1 MATNNKFKVSRRNF
15 IKVTAATTAAVSTMS
30 LGSCNVEKVP
40 APMKRKFGKHDFMV
54 TTLGLG
60 GQASLQWTP
69 EDVDPVPII
78 LKAFDLGINYFDTSN
93 LYAGSQLNYNKAF
106 KKLNLIPGEE
116 NYNEELRKS
125 IWLTSK
131 TAMRW
136 GKPGWPERE
145 NVRNWSNGEDVQC
158 AVDDVKRSLT
168 QLFGDGNGS
177 YPEGAYL
184 DMVLIHTLHN
194 EAETDVLYE
203 GLETPLDPNENFGA
217 LVALRDLRDGTNLTG
232 MNPKNEKLIKHI
244 GFSGHNNPPAM
255 IDMIQRDEWGILEGM
270 LVAINANDRL
280 MFNMQHNV
288 IPVAEAKGMGII
300 GMKTF
305 ADAAMY
311 HKEPVWSNNPEHV
324 YRRVGEPGLPSR
336 PLIEYSLTTPGV
348 HTLIIGIGQIDD
360 DPMKC
365 QLVQNFYAA
374 QIEPDGLTADERLKI
389 EQLAAG
395 VKNGKTNYFQMGK
408 EEFIAGP
415 RLLKKEE
422 KDGKNLLTWQTA
434 YAGDEPLSYY
444 EIIID
449 GQLAGKIE
457 HKPQTLKSK
466 PFVFETDKTGSEI
479 LVAAIDKAGNRME
492 TKLV

>member
-1 MATNNKFKVSRRNF
+1 MEKKEKYPISRRNF
-15 IKVTAATTAAVSTMS
+15 IKVSAATTAAVSTMS
-30 LGSCNVEKVP
+30 LGGCNVEDVP
-40 APMKRKFGKHDFMV
+40 APMKRPFGNLGFDV

-93 LYAGSQLNYNKAF
+93 LYADSQLNYNKAF
-106 KKLNLIPGEE
+106 KKLNLIPGEDG
-116 NYNEELRKS
+116 YNEELRKS

-145 NVRNWSNGEDVQC
+145 NVSNWSNGEEVQC

-168 QLFGDGNGS
+168 QLFGDNKGW

-194 EAETDVLYE
+194 MDEVDVLYE
-203 GLETPLDPNENFGA
+203 GLETPLDPEGNFGA
-217 LVALRDLRDGTNLTG
+217 LVALRDLRDGTNHTG
-232 MNPKNEKLIKHI
+232 MNPKNEKLIRHI
-244 GFSGHNNPPAM
+244 GFSGHAHPPAM
-255 IDMIQRDEWGILEGM
+255 MEMIQRDEYGLLDGM
-270 LVAINANDRL
+270 LVAINANDKL
-280 MFNMQHNV
+280 KMNMQHNV

-300 GMKTF
+300 GMKVF

-311 HKEPVWSNNPEHV
+311 HKEPKWSNEPADV
-324 YRRVGEPGLPSR
+324 YRKVGTPELPSR
-336 PLIEYSLTTPGV
+336 PLVEYALTTPGI

-374 QIEPDGLTADERLKI
+374 QIEPDGLSAEERRKI
-389 EQLAAG
+389 EAHAAK
-395 VKNGKTNYFQMGK
+395 VKEGKTNYFQALENEGLS
-408 EEFIAGP
+408 GP
-415 RLLKKEE
+415 RNPKLQKTGE
-422 KDGKNLLTWQTA
+422 KTRIIWETA
-434 YAGDEPLSYY
+434 LAGDEPVSHY
-444 EIIID
+444 EVIID
-449 GQLAGKIE
+449 GQKAGE
-457 HKPQTLKSK
+457 VPHQPQTLKSR
-466 PFVFETDKTGSEI
+466 PFVFETEKTGSEI
-479 LVAAIDKAGNRME
+479 LIAAVDKAGNRSE
-492 TKLV
+492 TKLE

>member
-1 MATNNKFKVSRRNF
+1 MKKNEKYPVSRRDF
-15 IKVTAATTAAVSTMS
+15 IKVSAATTAAVSTMS

-40 APMKRKFGKHDFMV
+40 APMKRKFGKLGFDV
-54 TTLGLG
+54 TTIALG

-93 LYAGSQLNYNKAF
+93 LYDASQLNFNKAF
-106 KKLNLIPGEE
+106 KILNLIPGEE

-131 TAMRW
+131 TAQRW

-145 NVRNWSNGEDVQC
+145 NVRCWSNGENVKC

-168 QLFGDGNGS
+168 QIFGDNKGW

-184 DMVLIHTLHN
+184 DMVLCHTLHN
-194 EAETDVLYE
+194 TEEVDVLYE
-203 GLETPLDPNENFGA
+203 GLETPLDPNGNFGA
-217 LVALRDLRDGTNLTG
+217 LVALRDLRDGTNHTG

-244 GFSGHNNPPAM
+244 GFSGHANPPAM
-255 IDMIQRDEWGILEGM
+255 MDMIQRDEYGILDGM
-270 LVAINANDRL
+270 LVAINANDKTK
-280 MFNMQHNV
+280 MNMQYNV

-300 GMKTF
+300 GMKVF

-311 HKEPVWSNNPEHV
+311 HKEPRWSQTPADVFRKVGTPE
-324 YRRVGEPGLPSR
+324 LPSK

-360 DPMKC
+360 DPMNC

-374 QIEPDGLTADERLKI
+374 QIEPDGMSAADRKKI
-389 EQLAAG
+389 EDQALK
-395 VKNGKTNYFQMGK
+395 VKAKSNYFQAIENKGL
-408 EEFIAGP
+408 IGP
-415 RLLKKEE
+415 RDIQKSSDKV
-422 KDGKNLLTWQTA
+422 TWQSG
-434 YAGDEPLSYY
+434 YAGDEPIMHY
-444 EIIID
+444 EVLV
-449 GQLAGKIE
+449 GGKLLGKVE
-457 HKPQTLKSK
+457 HKPQLLKSR
-466 PFVFETDKTGSEI
+466 PFEFELKEDVDDVMI
-479 LVAAIDKAGNRME
+479 AAVDKAGNRSE
-492 TKLV
+492 TKLA